1 MFSHSTL
8 KKIYI
13 ILLVFTMIFVMV
25 SCSKPVEEEPLI
37 SVTAAPVQKY
47 EDSTDI
53 IIPMPAGVTQTNPLL
68 VNTRTMS
75 SIYNLVFESLFIYD
89 STGEPVGDL
98 VDNYTVDEAGT
109 TWTLQ
114 LRNNITWH
122 DGRPFSGEDV
132 IFTFQ
137 LLLEVGELSPY
148 FEVFKYIE
156 TWDLGEN
163 SFEIILK
170 SRSPFFGILN
180 SLDFPILP
188 MHKGYSVDSTPTRF
202 VGTGPYI
209 VKSFSP
215 IDGMVLVANEDWWR
229 MQPEIRTITAKIY
242 PDDESAVAALVLR
255 QVDAVQT
262 SILTT
267 TQYRDSGDANAYEYA
282 TNFFEFIAVNNNS
295 GYMADARVRKGIAY
309 SLDRSEILTNVY
321 INHGIAVDTP
331 VSPTSWLYEGNILK
345 YDHDLMAAARMF
357 DQAGWKYL
365 DDDDPWLDV
374 SPQGLE
380 RDFILTLLV
389 NEDHENP
396 QRFETANILVKQLKE
411 VGILVVLDAQPWDEY
426 VVKLENGSYDLAL
439 AGIYLTDIP
448 DLYFLLGSEGEQNY
462 SSYSSV
468 EMDALLGATLRQDT
482 AETLKYSYSQLQSYI
497 IEELPVI
504 SLFFRTHTLLTTK
517 AIVNVSDVRENDAYN
532 RIAEWG
538 IDSSAIN

>member
-1 MFSHSTL
+1 M
-8 KKIYI
+8 
-13 ILLVFTMIFVMV
+13 
-25 SCSKPVEEEPLI
+25 
-37 SVTAAPVQKY
+37 
-47 EDSTDI
+47 
-53 IIPMPAGVTQTNPLL
+53 
-68 VNTRTMS
+68 
-75 SIYNLVFESLFIYD
+75 
-89 STGEPVGDL
+89 
-98 VDNYTVDEAGT
+98 
-109 TWTLQ
+109 
-114 LRNNITWH
+114 
-122 DGRPFSGEDV
+122 
-132 IFTFQ
+132 
-137 LLLEVGELSPY
+137 
-148 FEVFKYIE
+148 
-156 TWDLGEN
+156 
-163 SFEIILK
+163 
-170 SRSPFFGILN
+170 
-180 SLDFPILP
+180 DFPILP
-188 MHKGYSVDSTPTRF
+188 EHKGYTVDESPTDF

-209 VKSFSP
+209 VKKF
-215 IDGMVLVANEDWWR
+215 DTQEGVELVANEDWWR

-295 GYMADARVRKGIAY
+295 GYMADARVRQGIAY
-309 SLDRSEILTNVY
+309 ALDRSEILTNVY

-380 RDFILTLLV
+380 RDFTLTLLV
-389 NEDHENP
+389 NEDPEKP
-396 QRFETANILVKQLKE
+396 QRFETANIIVKQLKE
-411 VGILVVLDAQPWDEY
+411 AGIYVVLDAQPWDAY
-426 VVKLENGSYDLAL
+426 VMKLENGNFDLAL

-448 DLYFLLGSEGEQNY
+448 DLNFLLGTEGDKNY
-462 SSYSSV
+462 SDYSSV
-468 EMDALLGATLRQDT
+468 QMDTLLGTVLRQDT
-482 AETLKYSYSQLQSYI
+482 ADTLKFAYSQLQSYI

-504 SLFFRTHTLLTTK
+504 SLYFKTHTLLTTK
-517 AIVNVSDVRENDAYN
+517 AIVNVSDVRESDAYN